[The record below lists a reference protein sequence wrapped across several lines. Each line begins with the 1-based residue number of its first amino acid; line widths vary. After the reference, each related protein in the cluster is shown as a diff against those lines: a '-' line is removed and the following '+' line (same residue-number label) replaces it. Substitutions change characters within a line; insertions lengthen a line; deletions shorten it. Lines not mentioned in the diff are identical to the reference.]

1 MIVLER
7 ELIPADQR
15 AALANGSIVI
25 APEQPVIAVDGAGAV
40 DCLQGVL
47 TNDVNAF
54 GEQAFLYGAVLTP
67 KGMIECDL
75 WTARESSEC
84 LEIYPALEGLEAL
97 TEVFRRFFP
106 PRLAKTTDLTEHRAV
121 LQVSGP
127 DAAAS
132 VQRAGFE
139 VPAAGAVSRS
149 ATRYGELLIGRP
161 PLGIPFKLQIAV
173 ATEHVTRI
181 QQQLADA
188 GSVLA
193 EPVILDLIRVLEG
206 WPRLGAEI
214 AGKTL
219 PQEVRMDELEGVSYT
234 KGCYTGQETVA
245 RVHFRGHPNKRLV
258 GLLWDDEPD
267 TTSDEITHDD
277 KLMGRVTTIAWFDD
291 DLGHVGLGILRREVS
306 VGERVQAAKADA
318 VVADFPLTQYSGS
331 LVG

>member
-1 MIVLER
+1 MIVLEKQA
-7 ELIPADQR
+7 IPADQR

-25 APEQPVIAVDGAGAV
+25 APEQPVIAVDGPSAV

-75 WTARESSEC
+75 WTARESSER
-84 LEIYPALEGLEAL
+84 LEVYPALEGLEAL
-97 TEVFRRFFP
+97 TEVFDRFFP
-106 PRLAKTTDLTEHRAV
+106 PRLAKTRDLTGNRAV

-127 DAAAS
+127 EAAAT

-139 VPAAGAVSRS
+139 VPAVGAVSRS
-149 ATRYGELLIGRP
+149 ATRDGDVLIGRP
-161 PLGIPFKLQIAV
+161 PLGIPFQLQIAA
-173 ATEHVTRI
+173 ATEHIARI
-181 QQQLADA
+181 QQQLVDA
-188 GSVLA
+188 GAVVA
-193 EPVILDLIRVLEG
+193 GPAILDLVRVLEG

-214 AGKTL
+214 KDKTL

-258 GLLWDDEPD
+258 GLLWDDDPD
-267 TTSDEITHDD
+267 TASDEIMRDE

-306 VGERVQAAKADA
+306 VGERVQASKADA
-318 VVADFPLTQYSGS
+318 VVADFPLTRYSGS

>member
-1 MIVLER
+1 MIVLEH
-7 ELIPADQR
+7 EAVPADQR
-15 AALANGSIVI
+15 AALANGAIVV
-25 APEQPVIAVDGAGAV
+25 APEQPVIAVDGPGAV

-75 WTARESSEC
+75 WTARESSER
-84 LEIYPALEGLEAL
+84 LEIYPALNGLQAL
-97 TEVFRRFFP
+97 TDVFRRFFP
-106 PRLAKTTDLTEHRAV
+106 PRLAKTTDLTGSRSV
-121 LQVSGP
+121 LHVSGP
-127 DAAAS
+127 DATVS

-149 ATRYGELLIGRP
+149 ATRDVEVLIGRP

-173 ATEHVTRI
+173 ATEHITHV
-181 QQQLADA
+181 QQRLVDAGAVLADPA
-188 GSVLA
+188 T
-193 EPVILDLIRVLEG
+193 LDLSRALQG
-206 WPRLGAEI
+206 WPRLGSEI
-214 AGKTL
+214 DDKTL

-245 RVHFRGHPNKRLV
+245 RVHFRGHANKRLV

-267 TTSDEITHDD
+267 TASDEIEHDD
-277 KLMGRVTTIAWFDD
+277 KLKGRVTTLAWIDD
-291 DLGHVGLGILRREVS
+291 DLGYVGLGILRREVT